1 MYRTITYRAIL
12 VDAEINGKV
21 YSCLHKILHNLDPAD
36 DVKSLEREIAA
47 TGNTSLYLGTSEWE
61 EWYQEPRLRASAYEN
76 FYIKMRA
83 TAIQLFFRTC
93 YVRKFFL
100 TFLEKSFKMQ
110 VHQRDN

>member
-61 EWYQEPRLRASAYEN
+61 EWYQEPLLRASAYEN
-76 FYIKMRA
+76 FSIKMRA
-83 TAIQLFFRTC
+83 TATQLFFS
-93 YVRKFFL
+93 YVLRPKILLDFF
-100 TFLEKSFKMQ
+100 KKI
-110 VHQRDN
+110 V